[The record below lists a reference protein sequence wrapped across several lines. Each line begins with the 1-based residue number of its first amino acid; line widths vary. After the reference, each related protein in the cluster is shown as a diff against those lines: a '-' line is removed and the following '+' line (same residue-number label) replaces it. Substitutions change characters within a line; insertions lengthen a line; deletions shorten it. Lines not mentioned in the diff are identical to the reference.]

1 MKLEDFYIT
10 ANTGEISWG
19 SPAKTLN
26 DERIS
31 EVARGPLPGD
41 DDLESAIS
49 LTRLARDEY
58 ELRGTDGNTA
68 LSDDQSR
75 VLLRAARMAAQ
86 CQGVEL
92 KVPWRDFALDRSEF
106 HRSCVPRFLM
116 QPQARRYRVRPTLDE
131 PRTAA
136 GTRSLN
142 AFVAGCTNRSI
153 STSEP
158 SPRSTP
164 TTHDDRSGR
173 PVRPGLIRPRAWHPL
188 GRLRAAPSKSGCDT
202 CMSIPEANWI
212 VGLCHS

>member
-75 VLLRAARMAAQ
+75 VLLRAARMAA
-86 CQGVEL
+86 
-92 KVPWRDFALDRSEF
+92 
-106 HRSCVPRFLM
+106 
-116 QPQARRYRVRPTLDE
+116 
-131 PRTAA
+131 
-136 GTRSLN
+136 
-142 AFVAGCTNRSI
+142 
-153 STSEP
+153 
-158 SPRSTP
+158 
-164 TTHDDRSGR
+164 
-173 PVRPGLIRPRAWHPL
+173 
-188 GRLRAAPSKSGCDT
+188 
-202 CMSIPEANWI
+202 
-212 VGLCHS
+212 